1 MHVLLLAVGAEA
13 SVSSIRHTRVV
24 DEPVVLAVAPAVVDV
39 AVDVS
44 EMAVIMTVEIGLEAI
59 RSEGEEVVIRLVVR
73 RSTAMIDDR

>member
-24 DEPVVLAVAPAVVDV
+24 NEPVVLAVAPAVVDV

-44 EMAVIMTVEIGLEAI
+44 EMAVIMTVEI
-59 RSEGEEVVIRLVVR
+59 
-73 RSTAMIDDR
+73 